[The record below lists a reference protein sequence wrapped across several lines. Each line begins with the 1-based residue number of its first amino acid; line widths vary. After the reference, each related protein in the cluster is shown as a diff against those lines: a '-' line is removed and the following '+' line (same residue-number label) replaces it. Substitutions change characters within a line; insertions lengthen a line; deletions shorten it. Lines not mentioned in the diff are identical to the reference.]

1 MSRQGTVWTPP
12 RPSGTETTQK
22 EREFQ
27 EAARPAGFDSILS
40 VQGCGQGG
48 HASRDPTPTQGSRA
62 AGTEHRHKEPLAPG
76 ARAGGARSPGQQGSH
91 LLGPHTRCVGST
103 RTGAG
108 AAAGGRGGGTPQQGC
123 SRPSPGIAACTR
135 VKAPAQ
141 HRDQAALAGAHPCQ
155 QSWRPRGQ
163 GTSVGRQASGEH
175 DGLGSE
181 A

>member
-27 EAARPAGFDSILS
+27 EAARPPSFNPILS

-48 HASRDPTPTQGSRA
+48 HASRDQTPTRGSRA

-91 LLGPHTRCVGST
+91 LLGPHTRCEGFT

-108 AAAGGRGGGTPQQGC
+108 AAVGGRGAETPQQGC
-123 SRPSPGIAACTR
+123 SRPSPGNTACTR
-135 VKAPAQ
+135 VMSPAQ
-141 HRDQAALAGAHPCQ
+141 HRDQGALAGARPRQ
-155 QSWRPRGQ
+155 QRWCPRGQ
-163 GTSVGRQASGEH
+163 RRSVGPP
-175 DGLGSE
+175 GLCGT
-181 A
+181 